1 MALDFWMV
9 LVLKRFVAGY
19 NACLQR
25 MKLEPFIAYRTTDN
39 DCDEQL
45 DIVFDELISEEDDG
59 M

>member
-1 MALDFWMV
+1 MPSH
-9 LVLKRFVAGY
+9 
-19 NACLQR
+19 